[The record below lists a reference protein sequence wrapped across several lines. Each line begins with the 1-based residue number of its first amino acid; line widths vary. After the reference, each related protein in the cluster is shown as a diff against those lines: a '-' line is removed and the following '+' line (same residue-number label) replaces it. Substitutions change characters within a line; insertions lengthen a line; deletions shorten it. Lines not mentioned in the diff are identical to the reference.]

1 MHSRKI
7 LTTLLV
13 LLLSASFMFAASA
26 QDLHQDFVAA
36 VQSGDVQGAIDSY
49 ENLQERVA
57 KDEED
62 IQRDIQ
68 KAYEKNDRQL
78 YYNAMADLRS
88 LEGYAISQ
96 SETDSLL
103 RAIVNSDSDQA
114 GEWAAWLYENSRY
127 YHPRLSFSVDVSS
140 ASYSHSYRRS
150 ISVAPGSEITLPTTE
165 DLSVNSSAAG
175 VLTGWGI
182 TPDEVTYAAGATIT
196 MPYTDQTLFAVFT
209 SSVSFSDGEG
219 GEDTVFTDV
228 AEGDVIQIPSPAQ
241 NDGAIFEGWYDSSSG
256 QYLSPDETEYTVRGM
271 GASFEAL
278 YIKAE
283 ATKMTTGHYDVDSVP
298 TGVQIPLTFT
308 LANSGSEDIQ
318 GVDITVSSDSGYA
331 RLMNTSAYLR
341 TMRAGQ
347 DYSLRNVILVIGS
360 DCPAGTVIPLTV
372 TMSDSDGN
380 TFTSTFDLTTR

>member
-1 MHSRKI
+1 MK
-7 LTTLLV
+7 
-13 LLLSASFMFAASA
+13 ASVTPPAASA
-26 QDLHQDFVAA
+26 
-36 VQSGDVQGAIDSY
+36 
-49 ENLQERVA
+49 RT
-57 KDEED
+57 
-62 IQRDIQ
+62 R
-68 KAYEKNDRQL
+68 
-78 YYNAMADLRS
+78 
-88 LEGYAISQ
+88 AISAF
-96 SETDSLL
+96 D
-103 RAIVNSDSDQA
+103 
-114 GEWAAWLYENSRY
+114 
-127 YHPRLSFSVDVSS
+127 F
-140 ASYSHSYRRS
+140 
-150 ISVAPGSEITLPTTE
+150 
-165 DLSVNSSAAG
+165 
-175 VLTGWGI
+175 
-182 TPDEVTYAAGATIT
+182 
-196 MPYTDQTLFAVFT
+196 FT

-318 GVDITVSSDSGYA
+318 GVDITVSSDIGYA

-347 DYSLRNVILVIGS
+347 DYSLRNVILVISS

-372 TMSDSDGN
+372 TMSDSGMVMMMSAGIRQSLMKRN
-380 TFTSTFDLTTR
+380 STRQANIAPT

>member
-103 RAIVNSDSDQA
+103 RAKLFRRRRPD
-114 GEWAAWLYENSRY
+114 
-127 YHPRLSFSVDVSS
+127 RL
-140 ASYSHSYRRS
+140 
-150 ISVAPGSEITLPTTE
+150 
-165 DLSVNSSAAG
+165 
-175 VLTGWGI
+175 
-182 TPDEVTYAAGATIT
+182 
-196 MPYTDQTLFAVFT
+196 
-209 SSVSFSDGEG
+209 
-219 GEDTVFTDV
+219 
-228 AEGDVIQIPSPAQ
+228 
-241 NDGAIFEGWYDSSSG
+241 
-256 QYLSPDETEYTVRGM
+256 
-271 GASFEAL
+271 
-278 YIKAE
+278 
-283 ATKMTTGHYDVDSVP
+283 GHH
-298 TGVQIPLTFT
+298 
-308 LANSGSEDIQ
+308 A
-318 GVDITVSSDSGYA
+318 
-331 RLMNTSAYLR
+331 
-341 TMRAGQ
+341 
-347 DYSLRNVILVIGS
+347 
-360 DCPAGTVIPLTV
+360 
-372 TMSDSDGN
+372 
-380 TFTSTFDLTTR
+380 

>member
-49 ENLQERVA
+49 EDLQERMA

-78 YYNAMADLRS
+78 YRNAMADLRS

-140 ASYSHSYRRS
+140 PNYSHSYRRS
-150 ISVAPGSEITLPTTE
+150 ISVAPGTEITLPTAE
-165 DLSVNSSAAG
+165 ELSINSSAAG

-182 TPDEVTYAAGATIT
+182 TPDEVTYAAGETIT
-196 MPYTDQTLFAVFT
+196 MPYTDQTLFAIFT

-228 AEGDVIQIPSPAQ
+228 AEGDVIQIPAPQ
-241 NDGAIFEGWYDSSSG
+241 NSTDAIFEGWYDSSSG

-271 GASFEAL
+271 GARFEAL

-283 ATKMTTGHYDVDSVP
+283 ATEVTTGHYDVDSVP

-318 GVDITVSSDSGYA
+318 GVDITVSSDNDYA
-331 RLMNTSAYLR
+331 RVMNTSAYLR

-347 DYSLRNVILVIGS
+347 DYSLRNVILVIDS